1 MTANPAPTA
10 PGIRPEADWLAHLAE
25 GRFMLPRAKASGQV
39 FWHPRVAEPRT
50 GDTDLEW
57 VEASGR
63 GVVYSTS
70 VMRMR
75 PPKPS
80 YNVALID
87 LEEGPRMMSRV
98 DGVPPEEVRIG
109 MKVAARIIEE
119 DGKPLLVFHP
129 VGGA

>member
-1 MTANPAPTA
+1 MTAPAPET
-10 PGIRPEADWLAHLAE
+10 GIKPEADWLAHLAA
-25 GRFMLPRAKASGQV
+25 GRFLLPRAKASGQV

-57 VEASGR
+57 VEATGR

-98 DGVPPEEVRIG
+98 DGLPPEEVRIG
-109 MKVAARIIEE
+109 MKVQAKIIEE
-119 DGKPLLVFHP
+119 DGAPLLVFLP

>member
-1 MTANPAPTA
+1 M
-10 PGIRPEADWLAHLAE
+10 
-25 GRFMLPRAKASGQV
+25 

-57 VEASGR
+57 VEATGR

-98 DGVPPEEVRIG
+98 DGLPPEEVRIG
-109 MKVAARIIEE
+109 MKVQAKIIEE
-119 DGKPLLVFHP
+119 DGAPLLVFLP